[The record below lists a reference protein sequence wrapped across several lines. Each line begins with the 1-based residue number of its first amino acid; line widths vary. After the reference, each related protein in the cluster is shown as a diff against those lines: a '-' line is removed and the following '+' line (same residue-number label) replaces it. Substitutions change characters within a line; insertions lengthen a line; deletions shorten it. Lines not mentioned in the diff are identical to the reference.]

1 MFESRK
7 ATSILIILL
16 VIILGGIVSPVNAS
30 AEESNSGITAN
41 TDIQGLMNSINMS
54 LLSELNT
61 SPDFALMSIAEE
73 QINLRQQRGK
83 VVLLSFWAT
92 W

>member
-7 ATSILIILL
+7 ETGIIIILL
-16 VIILGGIVSPVNAS
+16 VIILGGIMSPINAS
-30 AEESNSGITAN
+30 ADESNSGITAD

-54 LLSELNT
+54 RLSELNA

-73 QINLRQQRGK
+73 QINLRQQKGK